1 MPRKGEK
8 LTKAQKIKLFK
19 ASIKSSRTPLR
30 LKIALKKRLKK
41 MGVRA

>member
-8 LTKAQKIKLFK
+8 LTRAQKIKLFK
-19 ASIKSSRTPLR
+19 GSIKSKKTPLR
-30 LKIALKKRLKK
+30 LKIALIKRLKE